1 MSNTLTLVELRA
13 SLRDLMPQ
21 LRREYNVES
30 IALFGSYV
38 RKENREGSDL
48 DVLITFR
55 EPPSLLR
62 FIALEQHLSEKLGVK
77 VDLVMR
83 EALKPNIGKHILKEA
98 VAI

>member
-1 MSNTLTLVELRA
+1 MSSSPTLAEIRVR
-13 SLRDLMPQ
+13 LRDSMPR
-21 LRREYNVES
+21 LAGEYNVES

-38 RKENREGSDL
+38 RQENRKDSDL
-48 DVLITFR
+48 DVLVTFK

-62 FIALEQHLSEKLGVK
+62 FIALEEHLSEMLGVK

-83 EALKPNIGKHILKEA
+83 ESLKPTIGKHILKEA